1 MKIILDNGK
10 EYEFAVGTSEHNV
23 MQAMLDIINESTSTV
38 NPNITS
44 QTLMMFDKN
53 GILIPLES
61 YAKGNKIAYYV
72 KITNKESY
80 EFFKSKL
87 SEYSDLP
94 VFNPCGMY
102 LMYYDKADVYG
113 YFTAT
118 EYKDAKRRYDIYHNV
133 SERMGLLSD
142 FEPDGESPLS

>member
-23 MQAMLDIINESTSTV
+23 MQAMLDIINGSTSTV

-142 FEPDGESPLS
+142 FEPDDSTLS

>member
-23 MQAMLDIINESTSTV
+23 MQAMLNIINNDNTPTI

-44 QTLMMFDKN
+44 QTLMMFDGFGN
-53 GILIPLES
+53 IIPLER
-61 YAKGNKIAYYV
+61 YAKGHITAYYV

-87 SEYSDLP
+87 DKNTDLP
-94 VFNPCGMY
+94 IFNPYGMY
-102 LMYYDKADVYG
+102 LMYNNECDVYS
-113 YFTAT
+113 YFTKI
-118 EYKDAKRRYDIYHNV
+118 EYSNAKRRYYIYHDV
-133 SERMGLLSD
+133 TERMGLLSN
-142 FEPDGESPLS
+142 FEPDD

>member
-80 EFFKSKL
+80 
-87 SEYSDLP
+87 
-94 VFNPCGMY
+94 
-102 LMYYDKADVYG
+102 
-113 YFTAT
+113 
-118 EYKDAKRRYDIYHNV
+118 
-133 SERMGLLSD
+133 D
-142 FEPDGESPLS
+142 FSSQN

>member
-23 MQAMLDIINESTSTV
+23 MQAMLDIIDNDSTPTI

-44 QTLMMFDKN
+44 QTLMLFD
-53 GILIPLES
+53 GFGHIISIES
-61 YAKGNKIAYYV
+61 YAKGYPTAYYV

-87 SEYSDLP
+87 DRTTDLP
-94 VFNPCGMY
+94 VFNTRGMY
-102 LMYYDKADVYG
+102 LVYDNDMDIYYE
-113 YFTAT
+113 FTKD
-118 EYKDAKRRYDIYHNV
+118 EYNDAKRRYDIYHNV
-133 SERMGLLSD
+133 AERMGLLSD
-142 FEPDGESPLS
+142 FEPDD

>member
-23 MQAMLDIINESTSTV
+23 MQAMLDIINESTPTV

-44 QTLMMFDKN
+44 QTLMLFD
-53 GILIPLES
+53 GFGHIIPLES
-61 YAKGNKIAYYV
+61 YVKGYTTAYYV

-87 SEYSDLP
+87 DKDTDLP
-94 VFNPCGMY
+94 VFNPYGMY
-102 LMYYDKADVYG
+102 LMYNDEYDVYR
-113 YFTAT
+113 YFTET
-118 EYKDAKRRYDIYHNV
+118 EYKDAKRRYEIRHNV
-133 SERMGLLSD
+133 AEHMGLLSD
-142 FEPDGESPLS
+142 FEPDD

>member
-23 MQAMLDIINESTSTV
+23 MQAMLNIINNDNTPTI

-44 QTLMMFDKN
+44 QTLMMFD
-53 GILIPLES
+53 GFGHMIPLER
-61 YAKGNKIAYYV
+61 YAKGSITAYYV

-87 SEYSDLP
+87 DRDTDLP

-102 LMYYDKADVYG
+102 LMYSNEGDVY
-113 YFTAT
+113 YHFTET
-118 EYKDAKRRYDIYHNV
+118 EYNNAKRRYDIYHDV
-133 SERMGLLSD
+133 AERMGLLSD
-142 FEPDGESPLS
+142 FEPDD

>member
-23 MQAMLDIINESTSTV
+23 MQAMLNIINNDNTPTI

-44 QTLMMFDKN
+44 QTLMMFDGFGN
-53 GILIPLES
+53 IIPLER
-61 YAKGNKIAYYV
+61 YAKGYITPYYV

-87 SEYSDLP
+87 DKDTDLP
-94 VFNPCGMY
+94 VFNPYGMY
-102 LMYYDKADVYG
+102 LMYNNESVY
-113 YFTAT
+113 
-118 EYKDAKRRYDIYHNV
+118 
-133 SERMGLLSD
+133 L
-142 FEPDGESPLS
+142 

>member
-23 MQAMLDIINESTSTV
+23 MQAMLNIINNDNTPTI

-44 QTLMMFDKN
+44 QTLMMFDGFGN
-53 GILIPLES
+53 IIPLER
-61 YAKGNKIAYYV
+61 YAKGYITPYYV

-87 SEYSDLP
+87 DKDTDLP
-94 VFNPCGMY
+94 EFNPYGMY
-102 LMYYDKADVYG
+102 LMYNNEVDVYS
-113 YFTAT
+113 YFTKT
-118 EYKDAKRRYDIYHNV
+118 EYSNAKRRYYIYHDV
-133 SERMGLLSD
+133 TERMGLLSN
-142 FEPDGESPLS
+142 FEPNP